1 MQKILIIED
10 NSEIQNILT
19 GLLNTDYQVIS
30 AFSGTE
36 GLLLFSEQD
45 VDLVLLDIMLPGKTG
60 DQVLQEIRKV
70 SQIPV
75 MIMTALSEK
84 KRISEYLLAGANDYI
99 TKPFDLDELAARV
112 QVQLRGNSPAVS
124 RILSFKNISLDSET
138 FSICAGDRQV
148 QLSATEFEILSTLMK
163 NPKQIFTKERLYE
176 AVWHEIYLPGDNTL
190 NTHLSNLRKKLASL
204 DAENDYIETIW
215 GLGVR
220 MAK

>member
-19 GLLNTDYQVIS
+19 DLLNADYQVVS

-36 GLLLFSEQD
+36 GLLVFSEQEIS
-45 VDLVLLDIMLPGKTG
+45 LVLLDIMLPGKTG
-60 DQVLQEIRKV
+60 DQVLQEIRQT

-75 MIMTALSEK
+75 IIMTALSEK

-112 QVQLRGNSPAVS
+112 KVQLRGNSAPVS
-124 RILSFKNISLDSET
+124 KSLSFKNIHLDLEAY
-138 FSICAGDRQV
+138 SISTGEQQV

-176 AVWHEIYLPGDNTL
+176 SVWHEMYLPGDNTL
-190 NTHLSNLRKKLASL
+190 NTHLSNLRKKIASL